1 MRRAGRTVFVA
12 LAAFALAAV
21 AAAVSTAAGDGWSE
35 TSVVSGES
43 PPERKA
49 VYADNGISAEFS
61 MPPGAGV
68 AYERSGK
75 WPSSSSASIRMH
87 TDNVN
92 VTGNGYVPSEA
103 FFPVSVTFAFG
114 EDSLTLGWKER
125 VSLFFQ
131 YLWRGFPPSGIRL
144 TYAWGN
150 RVPQGSMYRLRDE
163 ETVFV
168 LAGGEEAGK
177 EIAVVRRLA
186 DDFRAAY
193 ARDPKG
199 PVTNVLVRS
208 RRPSAEKGG
217 MKAGVTL
224 GFPSN

>member
-1 MRRAGRTVFVA
+1 MPRPRRTVFAA

-21 AAAVSTAAGDGWSE
+21 AAAVSIAAGDGWSE
-35 TSVVSGES
+35 PSVVSGDS
-43 PPERKA
+43 RPEWKA
-49 VYADNGISAEFS
+49 VYADNGISVEFS

-75 WPSSSSASIRMH
+75 WPSSSSASIRMY

-92 VTGNGYVPSEA
+92 ATGNGYKPSEA

-114 EDSLTLGWKER
+114 EDSLSLGWRER

-131 YLWRGFPPSGIRL
+131 YLWSGFPPSGIRL

-177 EIAVVRRLA
+177 ETAVVRRLV

-199 PVTNVLVRS
+199 PVTKVLVRS

-217 MKAGVTL
+217 LKAGVTL